1 VFNAP
6 GGNAGRHFHA
16 DVGFTAK
23 KIIDGKSSRRDR
35 TPRTAARS
43 SSSVNFASIG
53 ALQLGVPMII
63 DTTPEQDRSRQSD

>member
-23 KIIDGKSSRRDR
+23 KSRRE
-35 TPRTAARS
+35 AARS
-43 SSSVNFASIG
+43 SSSVNFASMG
-53 ALQLGVPMII
+53 ALQLGVP
-63 DTTPEQDRSRQSD
+63 DDNRHQAKQDRSVKVTDTNGSRVYA